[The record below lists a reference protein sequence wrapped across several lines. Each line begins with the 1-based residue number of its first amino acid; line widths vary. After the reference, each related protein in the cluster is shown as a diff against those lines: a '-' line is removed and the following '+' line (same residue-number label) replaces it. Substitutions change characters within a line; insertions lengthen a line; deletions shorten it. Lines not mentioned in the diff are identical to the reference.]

1 MSKPWF
7 KQYDTGVPQSLQPY
21 PTHPLHE
28 FLTQSARRVPEST
41 AVLTSAHI
49 PVAGRIKSELKYKTL
64 EAQANALAAALAG
77 MGVKKGDRV
86 AIIMPNCAQFVIAF
100 YAILK
105 AGAIVCATNPTY
117 PGPKLRDQLKDA
129 GATVAIV
136 LSKFY
141 PLLKEVQAQ
150 TDVKEVIVTNI
161 KEYLPPLAAMLF
173 TLAKEK
179 KDGHRIEKDPKDHDF
194 QALLKQYEGQSVNV
208 KVEPSDVAI
217 FQYTGGTTGVPKAA
231 MGTHAALVA
240 NTLQCK
246 AWLTSGVPGEKE
258 VFMAAIPLFHVYGLV
273 SVLSFGIG
281 IGAKL
286 LMVANPREIKEVLD
300 VINDYKPT
308 LYNGVPAMY
317 NAINIHPDVLAG
329 KYDLRSIRACVS
341 GSAPLPPVTKRKF
354 EELTGGKLVEG
365 FGMSETPTAAIV
377 NPLHGKPRLGS
388 IGTPISDVD
397 VRIISLED
405 GKTEVPVGEVGEL
418 IITGPQ
424 LFSGY
429 WNMPTETNNA
439 LRTWTDGKKWLF
451 TGDIAR
457 MDEDGFFYIVDR
469 KKDMAI
475 IGGFN
480 VYPTNVEK
488 VLMEHPAVQEA
499 AVAAVSHPDK
509 PGQEALKA
517 WVMVKAGQTLTQDE
531 LIKFAEERMARY
543 EVPTRIEVVT
553 DLPRT
558 TVGKVLRR
566 ELVQAEMS
574 KREKD
579 AQKV

>member
-1 MSKPWF
+1 MQQPWK
-7 KQYDTGVPQSLQPY
+7 KQYDTGVPSSLAPY
-21 PTHPLHE
+21 PTHPLHD
-28 FLTQSARRVPEST
+28 FLTQSAKRVPENT
-41 AVLTSAHI
+41 AVVTSAHI
-49 PVAGRIKSELKYKTL
+49 PVAGRLKSELKYKDL

-77 MGVKKGDRV
+77 MGVRKGDRV

-141 PLLKEVQAQ
+141 SVLKEVQAE
-150 TDVKEVIVTNI
+150 TDVKHVIVTNI
-161 KEYLPPLAAMLF
+161 KEYLPGVASLLF
-173 TLAKEK
+173 TVAKEK

-194 QALLKQYEGQSVNV
+194 QALLKQYAGQSVNV
-208 KVEPSDVAI
+208 PVEPQDVAI

-246 AWLTSGVPGEKE
+246 SWLTTGNKPEDE

-286 LMVANPREIKEVLD
+286 LMVANPREIKEVLE
-300 VINDYKPT
+300 VIEAYHPT

-317 NAINIHPDVLAG
+317 NALNVHPDVLAG
-329 KYDLRSIRACVS
+329 KYNLKSIRACVS
-341 GSAPLPPVTKRKF
+341 GSAPLPPATKRKF

-377 NPLHGKPRLGS
+377 NPLNGQVRAGS
-388 IGTPISDVD
+388 IGLPIPDVD
-397 VRIISLED
+397 ARIVSLED

-418 IITGPQ
+418 IVKGPQ

-439 LRTWTDGKKWLF
+439 LRVWNDGEKWLF

-480 VYPTNVEK
+480 VYPTNIEK

-517 WVMVKAGQTLTQDE
+517 WVMVKPGQNVSPEE
-531 LIKFAEERMARY
+531 LIKFAETRMARY
-543 EVPTRIEVVT
+543 EVPTRIEIAQ

-566 ELVQAEMS
+566 ELVQAEMA

-579 AQKV
+579 AAKA